1 MNFNNLKVPIAVVGV
16 ILVQAFAVIW
26 YMSNLD
32 ATVKRLDNTVS
43 NSAIERF
50 GIMETEILHLKE
62 RLISEGTAEMAKDI
76 GQLDMEVSE
85 IEGLLLEWSEDN
97 FFHIHDENF
106 DKKLDQKITGL
117 RQRIKKLED
126 NQVIIEENQQIII
139 EEARGIKSLE
149 GSRLFKIGK

>member
-1 MNFNNLKVPIAVVGV
+1 MNFTNLKVPIAVVGV

-32 ATVKRLDNTVS
+32 ATVKRLDATVS
-43 NSAIERF
+43 TSNIERF
-50 GIMETEILHLKE
+50 GIMEAEIEHLKE
-62 RLISEGTAEMAKDI
+62 RLTSEGTAEMAKDI
-76 GQLDMEVSE
+76 GELDIQVSE
-85 IEGLLLEWSEDN
+85 IEELLLEWSEQKVL
-97 FFHIHDENF
+97 HIHDEDF
-106 DKKLDQKITGL
+106 DKKIEQKITGL

-126 NQVIIEENQQIII
+126 AQAIIEENQQVII

>member
-32 ATVKRLDNTVS
+32 ATVKRLDDTVS

-50 GIMETEILHLKE
+50 GIMETEIVHLKE
-62 RLISEGTAEMAKDI
+62 RLTSEGTAEMAK
-76 GQLDMEVSE
+76 GVGELDMRVSE
-85 IEGLLLEWSEDN
+85 IEELLLEWSDQN
-97 FFHIHDENF
+97 VFHIHDEDF
-106 DKKLDQKITGL
+106 DKKIEQKVTTL

-126 NQVIIEENQQIII
+126 NQATIF
-139 EEARGIKSLE
+139 EEARGIKS
-149 GSRLFKIGK
+149 KVK